1 MATHKRVDGTYYIET
16 INNIDNVE
24 ITTHT
29 VKVFG
34 NLDVQGN
41 ITYIDTTELDITD
54 PFITLAAN
62 NNGTYSNIGIL
73 AQKTTGPNA
82 YASLRFNTT
91 TGTWQISADNSSF
104 ANIVTGT
111 GTTPP
116 GGANTNIQFNDG
128 GVFGGNVNYSFD
140 VANVKVTLQGHQ
152 VFGNIAT
159 APAAVANSV
168 AVYHNAEGSGGT
180 GLYVKSP
187 SVEDELVSKSKAIV
201 FAIIF

>member
-1 MATHKRVDGTYYIET
+1 MATHKRVDGTYYINT
-16 INNIDNVE
+16 VNSDDNVE

-41 ITYIDTTELDITD
+41 ITYIDTTELEITD

-62 NNGTYSNIGIL
+62 NAGTYSNVGIL
-73 AQKTTGPNA
+73 AQQTSSPDV
-82 YASLRFNTT
+82 YAALRYNVTVAA
-91 TGTWQISADNSSF
+91 WQISNDNSTF
-104 ANIVTGT
+104 ANIVTGS

-116 GGANTNIQFNDG
+116 GGANTEVQFNNG
-128 GVFGGNVNYSFD
+128 GTFGASSNLSFI
-140 VANVKVTLQGHQ
+140 NTTNKLTLLGHQ

-159 APAAVANSV
+159 APANVANAV
-168 AVYHNAEGSGGT
+168 AVYNNAVGSGGT
-180 GLYVKSP
+180 GLYVQSS
-187 SVEDELVSKSKAIV
+187 SVSDELVSKSKAIV

>member
-1 MATHKRVDGTYYIET
+1 MATHKRVDGTYYIDT
-16 INNIDNVE
+16 VNSIDNVE

-41 ITYIDTTELDITD
+41 ITYIDTTELEVTD

-62 NNGTYSNIGIL
+62 NSGAYSNVGIL
-73 AQKTTGPNA
+73 AQKASAPNT
-82 YASLRFNTT
+82 YASLRWNTNS
-91 TGTWQISADNSSF
+91 GTWQISSDNSTFVDIASG
-104 ANIVTGT
+104 NTS
-111 GTTPP
+111 TTP
-116 GGANTNIQFNDG
+116 GGVDTAIQFNSAG
-128 GVFGGNVNYSFD
+128 AFGGNVNYLFD
-140 VANVKVTLQGHQ
+140 VANARATLQGHQ

-168 AVYHNAEGSGGT
+168 AVFHNAEGSGGT

>member
-16 INNIDNVE
+16 INNVDNVE

-62 NNGTYSNIGIL
+62 NTGLYSNVGIL
-73 AQKTTGPNA
+73 AQKSSGPNT
-82 YASLRFNTT
+82 YASLRWNTT
-91 TGTWQISADNSSF
+91 SGTWQVSPDNSTF
-104 ANIVTGT
+104 VNIATGNVA
-111 GTTPP
+111 TTP
-116 GGANTNIQFNDG
+116 GGANTNIQFNNVG
-128 GVFGGNVNYSFD
+128 SFGGNVNYSFD
-140 VANVKVTLQGHQ
+140 VANAQVTLQGHQ

-159 APAAVANSV
+159 APSAVANSV
-168 AVYHNAEGSGGT
+168 AVYHNAQGSGGT

-187 SVEDELVSKSKAIV
+187 AVQDELVSKSKAIV

>member
-1 MATHKRVDGTYYIET
+1 MATHKRVDGTYYINT
-16 INNIDNVE
+16 INSVDNVE

-62 NNGTYSNIGIL
+62 NTGAYSNVGIL
-73 AQKTTGPNA
+73 AQKTSAPNTF
-82 YASLRFNTT
+82 ASLRWNTNS
-91 TGTWQISADNSSF
+91 GTWQISPDN
-104 ANIVTGT
+104 VTFSDIAAGNT
-111 GTTPP
+111 STTP
-116 GGANTNIQFNDG
+116 GGVNTDIQFNNAG
-128 GVFGGNVNYSFD
+128 AFGGNVNYSFD
-140 VANVKVTLQGHQ
+140 VANARVTLQGHQ

-168 AVYHNAEGSGGT
+168 AVFHNAEGSGGT

>member
-16 INNIDNVE
+16 INNVDNVE

-62 NNGTYSNIGIL
+62 NTGLYSNVGIL
-73 AQKTTGPNA
+73 AQKSSGPNT
-82 YASLRFNTT
+82 YASLRWNTT
-91 TGTWQISADNSSF
+91 SGTWQVSPDNSTF
-104 ANIVTGT
+104 VNIATGNVA
-111 GTTPP
+111 TTP
-116 GGANTNIQFNDG
+116 GGANTNIQFNNVG
-128 GVFGGNVNYSFD
+128 SFGGNVNYSFD
-140 VANVKVTLQGHQ
+140 VANAQVTLQGHQ

-159 APAAVANSV
+159 APSAVANSV
-168 AVYHNAEGSGGT
+168 AVYHNITGSGGT

-187 SVEDELVSKSKAIV
+187 SVQDELVSKSKAIV

>member
-1 MATHKRVDGTYYIET
+1 MATHKRVDGTYYIDT
-16 INNIDNVE
+16 VNSIDNVE

-41 ITYIDTTELDITD
+41 ITYIDTTELEVTD

-62 NNGTYSNIGIL
+62 NSGAYSNVGIL
-73 AQKTTGPNA
+73 AQKASAPNT
-82 YASLRFNTT
+82 YASLRWNTNS
-91 TGTWQISADNSSF
+91 GTWQISSDNSTFVDIAAGNTS
-104 ANIVTGT
+104 
-111 GTTPP
+111 TTP
-116 GGANTNIQFNDG
+116 GGANTDIQFNNSG
-128 GVFGGNVNYSFD
+128 AFGGNVNYSFD
-140 VANVKVTLQGHQ
+140 VANARVTLQGHQ
-152 VFGNIAT
+152 VFGNTAT

-168 AVYHNAEGSGGT
+168 AVFHNAEGSGGT

>member
-62 NNGTYSNIGIL
+62 NTGAYSNVGIL
-73 AQKTTGPNA
+73 AQKSSGPNT
-82 YASLRFNTT
+82 YASLRWNTT
-91 TGTWQISADNSSF
+91 SGTWQISSDNSTFVDIASG
-104 ANIVTGT
+104 NTST
-111 GTTPP
+111 SP
-116 GGANTNIQFNDG
+116 GGANTDIQFNNVG
-128 GVFGGNVNYSFD
+128 GFGGNVNYKFD
-140 VANVKVTLQGHQ
+140 VANSRVTLQGHQ

-168 AVYHNAEGSGGT
+168 AVFHNAEGSGGT

>member
-16 INNIDNVE
+16 INNVDNVE

-62 NNGTYSNIGIL
+62 NTGLYSNVGIL
-73 AQKTTGPNA
+73 AQKSSGPNT
-82 YASLRFNTT
+82 YASLRWNTT
-91 TGTWQISADNSSF
+91 SGTWQVSPDNSTF
-104 ANIVTGT
+104 VNIATGNVA
-111 GTTPP
+111 TTP
-116 GGANTNIQFNDG
+116 GGANTNIQFNNVG
-128 GVFGGNVNYSFD
+128 SFGGNVNYSFD
-140 VANVKVTLQGHQ
+140 VANAQVTLQGHQ

-159 APAAVANSV
+159 APSAVANSV
-168 AVYHNAEGSGGT
+168 AVYHNITGSGGT

-187 SVEDELVSKSKAIV
+187 LVQDELVSKSKAIV

>member
-62 NNGTYSNIGIL
+62 NTGVYSNVGIL
-73 AQKTTGPNA
+73 TQKTSGPA
-82 YASLRFNTT
+82 TYASLRFNTT
-91 TGTWQISADNSSF
+91 TGTWQISPDNSTF
-104 ANIVTGT
+104 ANIASGNVSTN
-111 GTTPP
+111 P
-116 GGANTNIQFNDG
+116 GGVDTNIQFNSAG
-128 GVFGGNVNYSFD
+128 AFGGNVNYKFD
-140 VANVKVTLQGHQ
+140 VANAKVTLQGHQ

-159 APAAVANSV
+159 APTAVANSV
-168 AVYHNAEGSGGT
+168 AVFHNAEGSGGT

>member
-1 MATHKRVDGTYYIET
+1 MATYKRVDGDYYIT
-16 INNIDNVE
+16 TLNSNDNVQ
-24 ITTHT
+24 IQTNT
-29 VKVFG
+29 VKVIG

-41 ITYIDTTELDITD
+41 ITYIDTTELEITD

-62 NNGTYSNIGIL
+62 NTGTYSNVGIL
-73 AQKTTGPNA
+73 AQQTSSPDV
-82 YASLRFNTT
+82 YAALRYNVTVAA
-91 TGTWQISADNSSF
+91 WQISTDNSTF
-104 ANIVTGT
+104 ANIVTGS

-116 GGANTNIQFNDG
+116 GGANTEIQFNNG
-128 GVFGGNVNYSFD
+128 GTFGGNTAYKFD
-140 VANVKVTLQGHQ
+140 TANARVTLQGHQ

-168 AVYHNAEGSGGT
+168 AVFHNAEGSGGT

>member
-1 MATHKRVDGTYYIET
+1 MATHKRVDGTYYINT
-16 INNIDNVE
+16 VNNVDNVE

-62 NNGTYSNIGIL
+62 NTGLYSNVGIL
-73 AQKTTGPNA
+73 AQKSSGPA
-82 YASLRFNTT
+82 TYASLRWNTT
-91 TGTWQISADNSSF
+91 SNVWQVSSDNVTFVNIATGNA
-104 ANIVTGT
+104 VTT
-111 GTTPP
+111 P
-116 GGANTNIQFNDG
+116 GGANTNIQFNNVG
-128 GVFGGNVNYSFD
+128 SFGGNVNYSFD
-140 VANVKVTLQGHQ
+140 VANARVTLQGHQ

-168 AVYHNAEGSGGT
+168 AVYHNITGSGGT

-187 SVEDELVSKSKAIV
+187 SVQDELVSKSKAIV

>member
-1 MATHKRVDGTYYIET
+1 MATHKRVDGTYYIDT
-16 INNIDNVE
+16 VNSIDNVE

-41 ITYIDTTELDITD
+41 ITYIDTTELEVTD

-62 NNGTYSNIGIL
+62 NTGAYSNVGIL
-73 AQKTTGPNA
+73 AQKASAPNT
-82 YASLRFNTT
+82 YASLRWNTNS
-91 TGTWQISADNSSF
+91 GTWQISSDNSTFVDIASG
-104 ANIVTGT
+104 NTS
-111 GTTPP
+111 TTP
-116 GGANTNIQFNDG
+116 GGVNTAIQFNSAG
-128 GVFGGNVNYSFD
+128 AFGGNVNYLFD
-140 VANVKVTLQGHQ
+140 PANAKVTLQGHQ

-168 AVYHNAEGSGGT
+168 AVFHNAEGSGGT

>member
-1 MATHKRVDGTYYIET
+1 MATHKRVDGTYYINT
-16 INNIDNVE
+16 VNNVDNVE

-62 NNGTYSNIGIL
+62 NTGLYSNVGIL
-73 AQKTTGPNA
+73 AQKSSGPA
-82 YASLRFNTT
+82 TYASLRWNTT
-91 TGTWQISADNSSF
+91 SGAWQVSSDNVTFVNIATGNVS
-104 ANIVTGT
+104 
-111 GTTPP
+111 TTP
-116 GGANTNIQFNDG
+116 GGVNTNIQFNNAG
-128 GVFGGNVNYSFD
+128 SFGGNVNYSFD
-140 VANVKVTLQGHQ
+140 VANARVTLQGHQ

-168 AVYHNAEGSGGT
+168 AVYHNITGSGGT

-187 SVEDELVSKSKAIV
+187 SVQDELVSKSKAIV

>member
-1 MATHKRVDGTYYIET
+1 MATHKRIDGTYYINT
-16 INNIDNVE
+16 VNGIDNVE

-62 NNGTYSNIGIL
+62 NTGLYSNVGIL
-73 AQKTTGPNA
+73 AQKASSPNT
-82 YASLRFNTT
+82 YASLRWNTNS
-91 TGTWQISADNSSF
+91 GTWQISTDNATF
-104 ANIVTGT
+104 LDIAAGNT
-111 GTTPP
+111 TTPP
-116 GGANTNIQFNDG
+116 GGANKDIQFNSVG
-128 GVFGGNVNYSFD
+128 AFGGNVNYTFD
-140 VANVKVTLQGHQ
+140 VANVRVTLQGHQ
-152 VFGNIAT
+152 VFGNIVT
-159 APAAVANSV
+159 APTAVANSV
-168 AVYHNAEGSGGT
+168 AVYHNAEGTGGT

-187 SVEDELVSKSKAIV
+187 SVQDELVSKSKAIV

>member
-1 MATHKRVDGTYYIET
+1 MATHKRVDGTYYIDT
-16 INNIDNVE
+16 VNSIDNVE

-62 NNGTYSNIGIL
+62 NTGVYSNVGIL
-73 AQKTTGPNA
+73 AQKASAPNT
-82 YASLRFNTT
+82 YASLRWNTT
-91 TGTWQISADNSSF
+91 SGTWQISPDNVNFSDIAAGNTS
-104 ANIVTGT
+104 
-111 GTTPP
+111 TTP
-116 GGANTNIQFNDG
+116 GGVNTDIQFNNSG
-128 GVFGGNVNYSFD
+128 AFGGNVNYSFD
-140 VANVKVTLQGHQ
+140 VANARVTLQGHQ

-168 AVYHNAEGSGGT
+168 AVFHNAEGSGGT

>member
-1 MATHKRVDGTYYIET
+1 MATHKRVDGTYYI
-16 INNIDNVE
+16 NSVNSVDNVE

-41 ITYIDTTELDITD
+41 ITYIDTTELEITD

-62 NNGTYSNIGIL
+62 NTGAYSNVGIL
-73 AQKTTGPNA
+73 AQKTSSPGT
-82 YASLRFNTT
+82 YASLRWNTT
-91 TGTWQISADNSSF
+91 SATWQISPDNVTF
-104 ANIVTGT
+104 TNIASGNTST
-111 GTTPP
+111 SP
-116 GGANTNIQFNDG
+116 GGVNTNIQFNNASS
-128 GVFGGNVNYSFD
+128 FGGNVNYSFD
-140 VANVKVTLQGHQ
+140 TANARVTLQGHQ
-152 VFGNIAT
+152 VFGNTAT

-168 AVYHNAEGSGGT
+168 AVYHNAQGSGGT

-187 SVEDELVSKSKAIV
+187 AVQDELVSKSKAIV

>member
-62 NNGTYSNIGIL
+62 NTGIYSNVGIL
-73 AQKTTGPNA
+73 AQKTSGPNT
-82 YASLRFNTT
+82 YASLRWNTT
-91 TGTWQISADNSSF
+91 SGTWQISPDNSTFVDIASG
-104 ANIVTGT
+104 NTST
-111 GTTPP
+111 SP
-116 GGANTNIQFNDG
+116 GGTNTDIQFNNVG
-128 GVFGGNVNYSFD
+128 AFGGNVNYKFD
-140 VANVKVTLQGHQ
+140 VANARVTLQGHQ

-168 AVYHNAEGSGGT
+168 AVFHNAEGSGGT

>member
-1 MATHKRVDGTYYIET
+1 MATHKRVDGTYYINT
-16 INNIDNVE
+16 VNSIDNVE

-41 ITYIDTTELDITD
+41 ITYIDTTELEVTD

-62 NNGTYSNIGIL
+62 NTGAYSNVGIL
-73 AQKTTGPNA
+73 AQKASAPNT
-82 YASLRFNTT
+82 YASLRWNTNS
-91 TGTWQISADNSSF
+91 GTWQISSDNSTFVDIASG
-104 ANIVTGT
+104 NTS
-111 GTTPP
+111 TTP
-116 GGANTNIQFNDG
+116 GGVNTDIQFNNAG
-128 GVFGGNVNYSFD
+128 GFGGNVNYSFD
-140 VANVKVTLQGHQ
+140 VANARVTLQGHQ
-152 VFGNIAT
+152 VFGNTAT

-168 AVYHNAEGSGGT
+168 AVFHNAEGSGGT

>member
-41 ITYIDTTELDITD
+41 ITYIDTTELEITD

-62 NNGTYSNIGIL
+62 NTGAYSNVGLL
-73 AQKTTGPNA
+73 AQKSSGPST
-82 YASLRFNTT
+82 YASIRWNTT
-91 TGTWQISADNSSF
+91 SGTWQISPDNSTF
-104 ANIVTGT
+104 ANIASGNTAT
-111 GTTPP
+111 LP
-116 GGANTNIQFNDG
+116 GGVNTDIQFNNAG
-128 GVFGGNVNYSFD
+128 AFGGNVNYAFD
-140 VANVKVTLQGHQ
+140 VANARVTLQGHQ

-168 AVYHNAEGSGGT
+168 AVFHNAEGSGGT

>member
-1 MATHKRVDGTYYIET
+1 MATHKRVDGTYYINT
-16 INNIDNVE
+16 VNSIDNVE

-62 NNGTYSNIGIL
+62 NTGAYSNVGIL
-73 AQKTTGPNA
+73 AQKASAPNT
-82 YASLRFNTT
+82 YASLRWNTNS
-91 TGTWQISADNSSF
+91 GTWQISPDNVNFSDI
-104 ANIVTGT
+104 AAGNTA
-111 GTTPP
+111 TTP
-116 GGANTNIQFNDG
+116 GGVNTAIQFNSAG
-128 GVFGGNVNYSFD
+128 AFGGNVNYLFD
-140 VANVKVTLQGHQ
+140 PANAKVTLQGHQ

-168 AVYHNAEGSGGT
+168 AVFHNAEGSGGT

>member
-1 MATHKRVDGTYYIET
+1 MATHKRVDGTYYIDT
-16 INNIDNVE
+16 VNSIDNVE

-41 ITYIDTTELDITD
+41 ITYIDTTELEVTD

-62 NNGTYSNIGIL
+62 NTGAYSNVGIL
-73 AQKTTGPNA
+73 AQKASAPNT
-82 YASLRFNTT
+82 YASLRWNTT
-91 TGTWQISADNSSF
+91 SGTWQTSPDNVAFSDIASG
-104 ANIVTGT
+104 NTS
-111 GTTPP
+111 TTP
-116 GGANTNIQFNDG
+116 GGVDTDIQFNSAG
-128 GVFGGNVNYSFD
+128 AFGGNVNYKFD
-140 VANVKVTLQGHQ
+140 VANAKVTLQGHQ

-159 APAAVANSV
+159 APTAVANSV
-168 AVYHNAEGSGGT
+168 AVFHNAEGSGGT

>member
-1 MATHKRVDGTYYIET
+1 MATHKRVDGTYYINT
-16 INNIDNVE
+16 VNSVDNVE

-41 ITYIDTTELDITD
+41 ITYIDTTELEITD

-62 NNGTYSNIGIL
+62 NTGSYSNVGIL
-73 AQKTTGPNA
+73 AQKTSSPNTF
-82 YASLRFNTT
+82 ASLRYNITA
-91 TGTWQISADNSSF
+91 GSWQISTDNSTF

-111 GTTPP
+111 GSTPP
-116 GGANTNIQFNDG
+116 GGANSDIQFNAG
-128 GVFGGNVNYSFD
+128 GTFGGNTAYTFD
-140 VANVKVTLQGHQ
+140 TANARVTLQGHQ

-159 APAAVANSV
+159 APTAAANSV
-168 AVYHNAEGSGGT
+168 AVYHNVQGSGGT

-187 SVEDELVSKSKAIV
+187 AVQDELVSKSKAIV

>member
-16 INNIDNVE
+16 INSVDNVE

-62 NNGTYSNIGIL
+62 NTGAYSNVGIL
-73 AQKTTGPNA
+73 AQKSSGPNT
-82 YASLRFNTT
+82 YASLRWNTT
-91 TGTWQISADNSSF
+91 SGTWQISPDNSTFVDIASG
-104 ANIVTGT
+104 NTST
-111 GTTPP
+111 SP
-116 GGANTNIQFNDG
+116 GGADTDIQFNNVG
-128 GVFGGNVNYSFD
+128 GFGGNVNYKFD
-140 VANVKVTLQGHQ
+140 VANARVTLQGHQ

-168 AVYHNAEGSGGT
+168 AVFHNAEGSGGT

>member
-62 NNGTYSNIGIL
+62 NTGAYSNVGIL
-73 AQKTTGPNA
+73 AQKSSSPNT
-82 YASLRFNTT
+82 YASLRWNTNS
-91 TGTWQISADNSSF
+91 GTWQISADNSSF

-128 GVFGGNVNYSFD
+128 GVFGGNVNYKFD
-140 VANVKVTLQGHQ
+140 VANAKVTLQGHQ

>member
-1 MATHKRVDGTYYIET
+1 MATHKRVDGTYYINT
-16 INNIDNVE
+16 VNSIDNVE

-41 ITYIDTTELDITD
+41 ITYIDTTELEVTD

-62 NNGTYSNIGIL
+62 NTGAYSNVGIL
-73 AQKTTGPNA
+73 AQKASAPNT
-82 YASLRFNTT
+82 YASLRWNTNS
-91 TGTWQISADNSSF
+91 GTWQISSDNSTFVDIASG
-104 ANIVTGT
+104 NTS
-111 GTTPP
+111 TTP
-116 GGANTNIQFNDG
+116 GGANTDIQFNNAG
-128 GVFGGNVNYSFD
+128 GFGGNVNYSFD
-140 VANVKVTLQGHQ
+140 VANARVTLQGHQ

-168 AVYHNAEGSGGT
+168 AVFHNAEGSGGT

>member
-1 MATHKRVDGTYYIET
+1 MATHKRVDGTYYIDT
-16 INNIDNVE
+16 VNSIDNVE

-41 ITYIDTTELDITD
+41 ITYIDTTELEVTD

-62 NNGTYSNIGIL
+62 NSGAYSNVGIL
-73 AQKTTGPNA
+73 AQKASAPNT
-82 YASLRFNTT
+82 YASLRWNTNS
-91 TGTWQISADNSSF
+91 GTWQISSDNSTFVDIASG
-104 ANIVTGT
+104 NTS
-111 GTTPP
+111 TTP
-116 GGANTNIQFNDG
+116 GGVNTDIQFNSAG
-128 GVFGGNVNYSFD
+128 TFGGNVNYSFD
-140 VANVKVTLQGHQ
+140 VANARVTLQGHQ
-152 VFGNIAT
+152 VFGNTAT

-168 AVYHNAEGSGGT
+168 AVFHNAEGSGGT

>member
-16 INNIDNVE
+16 INNVDNVE

-62 NNGTYSNIGIL
+62 NTGAYSNVGIL
-73 AQKTTGPNA
+73 AQKSSGPNT
-82 YASLRFNTT
+82 YASLRWNTNS
-91 TGTWQISADNSSF
+91 GTWQISSDNSTFVDIASGNT
-104 ANIVTGT
+104 ATS
-111 GTTPP
+111 P
-116 GGANTNIQFNDG
+116 GGTDTDIQFNNVG
-128 GVFGGNVNYSFD
+128 AFGGNVNYKFD
-140 VANVKVTLQGHQ
+140 VANSRVTLQGHQ

-168 AVYHNAEGSGGT
+168 AVFHNAEGSGGT

>member
-1 MATHKRVDGTYYIET
+1 MATHKRVDGTYYIDT
-16 INNIDNVE
+16 VNSIDNVE

-41 ITYIDTTELDITD
+41 ITYIDTTELEVTD

-62 NNGTYSNIGIL
+62 NSGAYSNVGIL
-73 AQKTTGPNA
+73 AQKASAPNT
-82 YASLRFNTT
+82 YASLRWNTNS
-91 TGTWQISADNSSF
+91 GTWQISSDNSTFVDIAAGNTS
-104 ANIVTGT
+104 
-111 GTTPP
+111 TTP
-116 GGANTNIQFNDG
+116 GGANTDIQFNNAG
-128 GVFGGNVNYSFD
+128 GFGGNVNYSFD
-140 VANVKVTLQGHQ
+140 VANARVTLQGHQ
-152 VFGNIAT
+152 VFGNTAT

-168 AVYHNAEGSGGT
+168 AVFHNAEGSGGT

>member
-1 MATHKRVDGTYYIET
+1 MATHKRVDGTYYINT
-16 INNIDNVE
+16 VNSIDNVE

-62 NNGTYSNIGIL
+62 NTGAYSNVGIL
-73 AQKTTGPNA
+73 AQKASAPNT
-82 YASLRFNTT
+82 YASLRWNTT
-91 TGTWQISADNSSF
+91 SGTWQISPDN
-104 ANIVTGT
+104 VTFSDIAAGNT
-111 GTTPP
+111 STTP
-116 GGANTNIQFNDG
+116 GGANTDIQFNNAG
-128 GVFGGNVNYSFD
+128 GFGGNVNYSFD
-140 VANVKVTLQGHQ
+140 VANARVTLQGHQ

-168 AVYHNAEGSGGT
+168 AVFHNAEGSGGT

>member
-1 MATHKRVDGTYYIET
+1 MATHKRVDGTYYINT
-16 INNIDNVE
+16 INSVDNVE

-62 NNGTYSNIGIL
+62 NTGVYSNVGIL
-73 AQKTTGPNA
+73 AQKTSAPNT
-82 YASLRFNTT
+82 YASLRWNTNS
-91 TGTWQISADNSSF
+91 GTWQISPDN
-104 ANIVTGT
+104 VTFSDIAAGNT
-111 GTTPP
+111 ATTP
-116 GGANTNIQFNDG
+116 GGADTNIQFNNAG
-128 GVFGGNVNYSFD
+128 AFGGNVNYSFD
-140 VANVKVTLQGHQ
+140 VANARVTLQGHQ

-168 AVYHNAEGSGGT
+168 AVFHNAEGSGGT

>member
-1 MATHKRVDGTYYIET
+1 MATHKRVDGTYYIDT
-16 INNIDNVE
+16 VNSIDNVE

-41 ITYIDTTELDITD
+41 ITYIDTTELEVTD

-62 NNGTYSNIGIL
+62 NSGIYSNVGIL
-73 AQKTTGPNA
+73 AQKASAPNT
-82 YASLRFNTT
+82 YASLRWNTT
-91 TGTWQISADNSSF
+91 SGTWQISPDNSTF
-104 ANIVTGT
+104 VNIATGNVA
-111 GTTPP
+111 TTP
-116 GGANTNIQFNDG
+116 GGVNTNIQFNNASS
-128 GVFGGNVNYSFD
+128 FGGNVNYSFD
-140 VANVKVTLQGHQ
+140 VANARVTLQGHQ

-159 APAAVANSV
+159 APSAVANSV
-168 AVYHNAEGSGGT
+168 AVYHNITGSGGT

-187 SVEDELVSKSKAIV
+187 SVQDELVSKSKAIV

>member
-62 NNGTYSNIGIL
+62 NTGIYSNVGIL
-73 AQKTTGPNA
+73 AQKTSGPNT
-82 YASLRFNTT
+82 YASLRWNTNS
-91 TGTWQISADNSSF
+91 GTWQISPDNSTFVDIASGNT
-104 ANIVTGT
+104 ATS
-111 GTTPP
+111 P
-116 GGANTNIQFNDG
+116 GGTNTDIQFNNAG
-128 GVFGGNVNYSFD
+128 AFGGNVNYKFD
-140 VANVKVTLQGHQ
+140 VANARVTLQGHQ

-168 AVYHNAEGSGGT
+168 AVFHNAEGSGGT

>member
-1 MATHKRVDGTYYIET
+1 MATHKRVDGTYYINT
-16 INNIDNVE
+16 VNSVDNVE

-41 ITYIDTTELDITD
+41 ITYIDTTELEITD

-62 NNGTYSNIGIL
+62 NTGAYSNVGIL
-73 AQKTTGPNA
+73 AQKTSSPGT
-82 YASLRFNTT
+82 YASLRWNTT
-91 TGTWQISADNSSF
+91 SATWQISPDNVTF
-104 ANIVTGT
+104 TNIASGNTS
-111 GTTPP
+111 TTP
-116 GGANTNIQFNDG
+116 GGVNTNIQFNNASS
-128 GVFGGNVNYSFD
+128 FGGNVNYSFD
-140 VANVKVTLQGHQ
+140 TANARVTLQGHQ
-152 VFGNIAT
+152 VFGNTAT

-168 AVYHNAEGSGGT
+168 AVYHNAQGSGGT

-187 SVEDELVSKSKAIV
+187 AVQDELVSKSKAIV

>member
-1 MATHKRVDGTYYIET
+1 MATHKRVDGTYYINT
-16 INNIDNVE
+16 VNNVDNVE

-62 NNGTYSNIGIL
+62 NTGLYSNVGIL
-73 AQKTTGPNA
+73 AQKSSGPA
-82 YASLRFNTT
+82 TYASLRWNTT
-91 TGTWQISADNSSF
+91 SGAWQVSSDNVTF
-104 ANIVTGT
+104 TNIAIGNVS
-111 GTTPP
+111 TTP
-116 GGANTNIQFNDG
+116 GGVTTNIQFNNAG
-128 GVFGGNVNYSFD
+128 AFGGNVNYSFD
-140 VANVKVTLQGHQ
+140 VANARVTLQGHQ

-168 AVYHNAEGSGGT
+168 AVYHNITGSGGT

-187 SVEDELVSKSKAIV
+187 SVQDELVSKSKAIV

>member
-16 INNIDNVE
+16 LNNIDNVE

-62 NNGTYSNIGIL
+62 NTGIYSNVGIL
-73 AQKTTGPNA
+73 AQKTSSPNT
-82 YASLRFNTT
+82 YASLRWNTT
-91 TGTWQISADNSSF
+91 SGTWQISADNSSF

-116 GGANTNIQFNDG
+116 GGANTDIQFNDG
-128 GVFGGNVNYSFD
+128 GSFGGNVNYKFD
-140 VANVKVTLQGHQ
+140 VANARVTLQGHQ
-152 VFGNIAT
+152 VFGNIVT
-159 APAAVANSV
+159 APTAVANSV
-168 AVYHNAEGSGGT
+168 AVFHNAEGSGGT